1 MIWYKEIDMGLL
13 LFILGALLGVIG
25 TYIYAH
31 QKISDLTEKNLDKAL
46 VISLLKTRA
55 EESTKKVVNK
65 KESKKTKATK

>member
-1 MIWYKEIDMGLL
+1 MGIL
-13 LFILGALLGVIG
+13 LFVIGALLGAIG
-25 TYIYAH
+25 TYWYANK
-31 QKISDLTEKNLDKAL
+31 KINDLSEKNLDKAL